1 MSMIESK
8 RNKIKNSL
16 RITRERR
23 KTQDVIIIKLKIDKN
38 KLNNKSIKTLNTM
51 FFEAKWLYNYILD
64 REFNNDIFKIDYK
77 TNYVNVYVKDHY
89 EKRKI
94 NYLSAQMKQ
103 DLLKRTK
110 NNISGLH
117 ELKENGF
124 KIGKLKFKKEIN
136 SIPLRQF
143 GKGKTYDIIN
153 NYNYI
158 RIQRIKQPLK
168 VNGFYETFTDDE
180 NIKHK
185 VLKYDFNALDFGNAM
200 LINENNNYYI
210 HITAYTK
217 KEETDNNKIT
227 GMDLGIKTQITM
239 SNGLKLEY
247 NIPESKRE
255 IRLQRRLSRKA
266 KYVEGSNS
274 KKKLAK
280 EQSKNYCK
288 NKNKLNKEQQKR
300 NNKKRDVK
308 NKIVHYIA
316 SNYKIVITQ
325 NDNISGWQRLFGK
338 KIENTGIGS
347 IIEAL
352 KNKDKNKV
360 SNLILVDRFIPTTK
374 ECNNCHNKYDIK
386 LDERIYNCPNCG
398 FIIDRDYN
406 STLNMIYYGMKTE
419 KFKKIIPEDSREFTP
434 GETATNT
441 FEGLNTPYVKA
452 SYVDEPGSFNALA

>member
-1 MSMIESK
+1 MMSEER

-16 RITRERR
+16 KITKEKR
-23 KTQDVIIIKLKIDKN
+23 KTQDVIVIKLKIDKN

-51 FFEAKWLYNYILD
+51 FLEAKWLYNYILD
-64 REFNNDIFKIDYK
+64 KEFNNDIFKFDYK
-77 TNYVNVYVKDHY
+77 TNYVDVYVKDHY

-136 SIPLRQF
+136 SIPLREYDN
-143 GKGKTYDIIN
+143 TYNIIN
-153 NYNYI
+153 NCNYI
-158 RIQRIKQPLK
+158 KIQRIKQPLK

-185 VLKYDFNALDFGNAM
+185 LLKYDLNALDFGNAM
-200 LINENNNYYI
+200 LINKNNNYYI
-210 HITAYTK
+210 NITAYAK
-217 KEETDNNKIT
+217 KEEKNNNKII
-227 GMDLGIKTQITM
+227 GIDPGIKTQLTM

-247 NIPESKRE
+247 NIPKSKRE
-255 IRLQRRLSRKA
+255 IILQRELSRKA
-266 KYVEGSNS
+266 KYAEGSN
-274 KKKLAK
+274 KKLSR
-280 EQSKNYCK
+280 EQSKNYSK
-288 NKNKLNKEQQKR
+288 NKNRLNREQQKR

-308 NKIVHYIA
+308 NKIVHYLT
-316 SNYKIVITQ
+316 SSYKIIITQ
-325 NDNISGWQRLFGK
+325 NDNISGWQKLFGK

-352 KNKDKNKV
+352 KSKA
-360 SNLILVDRFIPTTK
+360 SNLILIGRFIPTTK

-386 LDERIYNCPNCG
+386 LNERIYKCPSCG
-398 FIIDRDYN
+398 LVIDRDYN
-406 STLNMIYYGMKTE
+406 SSLNMTYYGMKTE
-419 KFKKIIPEDSREFTP
+419 KFKKIVPEDSREFTP
-434 GETATNT
+434 VEIIASG
-441 FEGLNTPYVKA
+441 FEGLNISPYVKLSMVNEA
-452 SYVDEPGSFNALA
+452 GSLYALA